1 MKFGKKAQS
10 RNTMIIS
17 MILLS
22 CGLLVV
28 LTPMIWML
36 VSALKPKE
44 AINTF
49 PPQWIPME
57 QVKVNINGRDVFVY
71 DIPVNGVMRQLALV
85 DKQGPI
91 GSFVNPDNPQEQY
104 QLQMATGTRAT
115 RIKLHWENYI
125 QAMTKV
131 PFGRYLINT
140 MIIVIFGTLGTV
152 ASCTL
157 VAYGFSRFRAP
168 GLNVLFLILLSTV
181 MLPPQVTLIPQ
192 FILFQKIGWY
202 DTLWPLIVPAF
213 FANAWDVFLLRQ
225 FFMTLP
231 TELDDA
237 ARIDGCG
244 PFGILWHVIIPQS
257 YPVLATIT
265 IFSIIFAWNDFYAP
279 LIYLQSQQNWTV
291 ALGLQSFNALY
302 TNQSNLLMAASTLM
316 IIPPIL
322 LFFFAQKLFIQG
334 VVISGIKG

>member
-1 MKFGKKAQS
+1 MNFGKKAQS
-10 RNTMIIS
+10 RFALIVS

-22 CGLLVV
+22 FGLLIV
-28 LTPMIWML
+28 LTPLVWML
-36 VSALKPKE
+36 ISALKSKD
-44 AINTF
+44 AVNTF
-49 PPQWIPME
+49 PPQWIPTE
-57 QVKVNINGRDVFVY
+57 QEKVNIDGKNVFVY
-71 DIPVNGVMRQLALV
+71 DIPVNGVMRQLALL
-85 DKQGPI
+85 DKQGPVGI
-91 GSFVNPDNPQEQY
+91 FVNPNNPQEQY
-104 QLQMATGTRAT
+104 QLEMATGTRAT
-115 RIKLHWENYI
+115 RINLHWDNFVE
-125 QAMTKV
+125 AMTKV

-140 MIIVIFGTLGTV
+140 LFIVIFATLGTIV
-152 ASCTL
+152 SCTL

-168 GLNVLFLILLSTV
+168 GLNILFLILLSTV

-192 FILFQKIGWY
+192 FILFKKIGWY
-202 DTLWPLIVPAF
+202 DTLWPLIIPAF

-244 PFGILWHVIIPQS
+244 PLGILWHVIIPQS
-257 YPVLATIT
+257 YPVLATVT
-265 IFSIIFAWNDFYAP
+265 IFSIIYAWNDFYAP
-279 LIYLQSQQNWTV
+279 LIYLQSQNNWTV

-302 TNQSNLLMAASTLM
+302 TNQGNLLMAASTLM
-316 IIPPIL
+316 LIPPIL